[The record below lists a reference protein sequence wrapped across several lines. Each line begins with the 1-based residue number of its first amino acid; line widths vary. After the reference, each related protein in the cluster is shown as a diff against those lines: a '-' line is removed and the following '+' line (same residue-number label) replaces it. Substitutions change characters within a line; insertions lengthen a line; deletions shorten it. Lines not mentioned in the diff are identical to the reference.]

1 MQTKRLAFLILI
13 GLSGPALAAN
23 EKPFEP
29 DMVAIKA
36 GQFTM
41 GSNSWKTTS
50 PEHTVS
56 IKAFK
61 MAKYEVTVK
70 EFAQFINATDYKAP
84 RQCIQMAGNPWFAS
98 LAGSWN
104 ANTLSRSRFE
114 PVTCIGPKDAE
125 AYLKWMSKE
134 TGKKYRLPT
143 EAEWEYAHRAGSTHK
158 YPFGNNE
165 ELACRYGNIADR
177 STEAAIKRDYD
188 GLDSKSHVG
197 VAPCDDKSD
206 YASIV
211 GMYEPNA
218 FGLYDTLGNIAE
230 FVQDCKKPNYVGA
243 PADGTAVIDA
253 KCEARVN
260 RGGNWHWE
268 GWAAYRR
275 GDMPLDVIGA
285 LEGFRVALDMDGAP
299 ESAVKTPPSAFAI
312 ELAAEQQKEREKR
325 SKRAALPAS

>member
-1 MQTKRLAFLILI
+1 MQTKRLTFLILL
-13 GLSGPALAAN
+13 GLAGHTLAAN

-41 GSNSWKTTS
+41 GSNNWKSTS
-50 PEHTVS
+50 PEHSVS
-56 IKAFK
+56 VKAFK
-61 MAKYEVTVK
+61 MGKYEVTVK
-70 EFAQFINATDYKAP
+70 EFAQFVNAVNYKAP

-98 LAGSWN
+98 MAGNWN

-114 PVTCIGPKDAE
+114 PVTCIGPKDAD
-125 AYLKWMSKE
+125 AYIAWLAKE
-134 TGKKYRLPT
+134 TGKQYRLPT
-143 EAEWEYAHRAGSTHK
+143 EAEWEYAHRAGSTRK

-177 STEAAIKRDYD
+177 SAEAAFKRDYD

-218 FGLYDTLGNIAE
+218 FGLHDTLGNISE
-230 FVQDCKKPNYVGA
+230 FVQDCMKPNYTGA
-243 PADGTAVIDA
+243 PADGSALIEA
-253 KCEARVN
+253 KCDSRVT

-275 GDMPLDVIGA
+275 AGTPNDFAGA
-285 LEGFRVALDMDGAP
+285 LEGFRLALDMDVTADGA
-299 ESAVKTPPSAFAI
+299 VNTVPSAFAI
-312 ELAAEQQKEREKR
+312 ELAAEQQKERERR
-325 SKRAALPAS
+325 SKRAEIPAS

>member
-1 MQTKRLAFLILI
+1 MHTTRLTFLFLL
-13 GLSGPALAAN
+13 GLAGHAQAAG

-29 DMVAIKA
+29 EMVAIKA

-41 GSNSWKTTS
+41 GSSSWKSTS

-61 MAKYEVTVK
+61 MGKYEVTTR
-70 EFAQFINATDYKAP
+70 EFGQFINATGYKAP

-104 ANTLSRSRFE
+104 ANTLSRSRYE
-114 PVTCIGPKDAE
+114 PVTCISPRDAE
-125 AYLKWMSKE
+125 AYIKWMSKE

-143 EAEWEYAHRAGSTHK
+143 EAEWEYAHRAGGTRK

-177 STEAAIKRDYD
+177 SAEAAFKRDYD
-188 GLDSKSHVG
+188 GLESKTHVG

-218 FGLYDTLGNIAE
+218 FGLHDTLGNISE
-230 FVQDCKKPNYVGA
+230 FVQDCMKPNYIGA
-243 PADGTAVIDA
+243 PSDGSAVVDA
-253 KCEARVN
+253 KCENYAN

-268 GWAAYRR
+268 GWASYRR
-275 GDMPLDVIGA
+275 GGTPGDFVGV
-285 LEGFRVALDMDGAP
+285 LEGFRVALDMDGTA
-299 ESAVKTPPSAFAI
+299 ESAVKAAPSAFAI
-312 ELAAEQQKEREKR
+312 ELAAER
-325 SKRAALPAS
+325 SKRAVIPES

>member
-1 MQTKRLAFLILI
+1 MQKTTLAILI
-13 GLSGPALAAN
+13 MMGLASQAVAAN

-41 GSNSWKTTS
+41 GSNIWKSTT

-70 EFAQFINATDYKAP
+70 EFAQFINATGHKAP
-84 RQCIQMAGNPWFAS
+84 SQCIQMAGNPWFAS
-98 LAGSWN
+98 MAGNWN
-104 ANTLSRSRFE
+104 ANTLTRSRYE

-125 AYLKWMSKE
+125 AYIKWMSKE

-143 EAEWEYAHRAGSTHK
+143 EAEWEYAHRAGSTRK

-177 STEAAIKRDYD
+177 SAEAAFKRDYD
-188 GLDSKSHVG
+188 GLESKTHVG

-218 FGLYDTLGNIAE
+218 FGLYDTLGNISE
-230 FVQDCKKPNYVGA
+230 FVQDCMKTGYAGA
-243 PADGTAVIDA
+243 PADGAAVVDA
-253 KCEARVN
+253 KCETRAN

-275 GDMPLDVIGA
+275 GGMPEDFIGA
-285 LEGFRVALDMDGAP
+285 LEGFRVAMDSDGAP
-299 ESAVKTPPSAFAI
+299 DNAVKSVPSAFAI

-325 SKRAALPAS
+325 SKRAELPAS

>member
-1 MQTKRLAFLILI
+1 MSTKRLTFLILM
-13 GLSGPALAAN
+13 GLAGHTLATN

-29 DMVAIKA
+29 DMVSIKA
-36 GQFTM
+36 GQLTM
-41 GSNSWKTTS
+41 GSDKWASTS

-61 MAKYEVTVK
+61 MGKYEVTVK
-70 EFAQFINATDYKAP
+70 EFAQFVKATNYAAP
-84 RQCIQMAGNPWFAS
+84 RQCVQMAGNPWFADM
-98 LAGSWN
+98 AGSWN
-104 ANTLSRSRFE
+104 ANTLSHSRFE
-114 PVTCIGPKDAE
+114 PVTCIRPKDAE
-125 AYLKWMSKE
+125 AYIAWMAKE

-143 EAEWEYAHRAGSTHK
+143 EAEWEYAHRAGSTRK

-177 STEAAIKRDYD
+177 SAEAAFKRDYD

-218 FGLYDTLGNIAE
+218 FGLYDTLGNVAE
-230 FVQDCKKPNYVGA
+230 FVQDCKKPNYTGA
-243 PADGTAVIDA
+243 PADGSAVVEA
-253 KCEARVN
+253 KCAQRVN
-260 RGGNWHWE
+260 RGGSWHWE
-268 GWAAYRR
+268 GWASYRR
-275 GDMPLDVIGA
+275 SEMPEEFVGS
-285 LEGFRVALDMDGAP
+285 LEGFRVALDMDG
-299 ESAVKTPPSAFAI
+299 SAEAAAKSALSAFAI

-325 SKRAALPAS
+325 SKRAHIPES

>member
-1 MQTKRLAFLILI
+1 MHTTRLTFLILL
-13 GLSGPALAAN
+13 GLAGHAQAAG

-29 DMVAIKA
+29 EMVAIKA

-41 GSNSWKTTS
+41 GSSSWKSTS

-61 MAKYEVTVK
+61 MGKYEVTTR
-70 EFAQFINATDYKAP
+70 EFGQFIKFNTTYA
-84 RQCIQMAGNPWFAS
+84 
-98 LAGSWN
+98 SWN

-114 PVTCIGPKDAE
+114 PVTCISPRDAE
-125 AYLKWMSKE
+125 AYIKWMSKE

-143 EAEWEYAHRAGSTHK
+143 EAEWEYAHRAGGTRK

-177 STEAAIKRDYD
+177 SAEAAFKRDYD
-188 GLDSKSHVG
+188 GLESKTHVG

-218 FGLYDTLGNIAE
+218 FGLHDTLGNISE
-230 FVQDCKKPNYVGA
+230 FVQDCMKPNYIGA
-243 PADGTAVIDA
+243 PSDGSAVVDA
-253 KCEARVN
+253 KCENYAN

-268 GWAAYRR
+268 GWASYRR
-275 GDMPLDVIGA
+275 GGTPGDFVGV
-285 LEGFRVALDMDGAP
+285 LEGFRVALDMDGTA
-299 ESAVKTPPSAFAI
+299 ESAVKAAPSAFAI
-312 ELAAEQQKEREKR
+312 ELAAEQQKERDKR
-325 SKRAALPAS
+325 SKRAVIPES

>member
-1 MQTKRLAFLILI
+1 MPTKRLTFLILL
-13 GLSGPALAAN
+13 GLAGHTLAAN

-29 DMVAIKA
+29 EMVAIKA

-41 GSNSWKTTS
+41 GSNNWKSTS
-50 PEHTVS
+50 PEHTVTV
-56 IKAFK
+56 KAFH
-61 MAKYEVTVK
+61 MAKFEVTVK
-70 EFAQFINATDYKAP
+70 EFAQFIQATNYNAP
-84 RQCIQMAGNPWFAS
+84 SQCTQMAGNPWFDS
-98 LAGSWN
+98 MAGSWN
-104 ANTLSRSRFE
+104 ANTLSHSRFE

-125 AYLKWMSKE
+125 AYLKWMAKE

-143 EAEWEYAHRAGSTHK
+143 EAEWEYAHRAGSTRK

-165 ELACRYGNIADR
+165 ALACRYGNIADR
-177 STEAAIKRDYD
+177 SAEAAVKRDYD

-218 FGLYDTLGNIAE
+218 FGLYDTLGNVSE
-230 FVQDCKKPNYVGA
+230 FVQDCKKPDYTGA
-243 PADGTAVIDA
+243 PADGSAVIEA
-253 KCEARVN
+253 KCEERVN

-268 GWAAYRR
+268 GEASYRR
-275 GDMPLDVIGA
+275 DGMPEDFVGA
-285 LEGFRVALDMDGAP
+285 LEGFRVALDIDETIDGAAK
-299 ESAVKTPPSAFAI
+299 SGPSAFSI

-325 SKRAALPAS
+325 SKRAQIPAS

>member
-1 MQTKRLAFLILI
+1 MPFKRLGFLVLMCCA
-13 GLSGPALAAN
+13 SQAWAAN

-29 DMVAIKA
+29 EMVAIKA

-41 GSNSWKTTS
+41 GSNKWKSTS

-56 IKAFK
+56 VKAFH
-61 MAKYEVTVK
+61 MGKYEVTVR
-70 EFAQFINATDYKAP
+70 EFSQFINATGYKAP

-98 LAGSWN
+98 MAGSWN
-104 ANTLSRSRFE
+104 ANTLSHSRFE

-125 AYLKWMSKE
+125 AYIKWMAKE

-143 EAEWEYAHRAGSTHK
+143 EAEWEYAHRAGSPHK

-177 STEAAIKRDYD
+177 SAEAAFKRDYN
-188 GLDSKSHVG
+188 GLESNTHVG

-211 GMYEPNA
+211 GMYQPNA
-218 FGLYDTLGNIAE
+218 FGLHDTLGNVSE
-230 FVQDCKKPNYVGA
+230 FVQDCMKPNYTGA
-243 PADGTAVIDA
+243 PSDGKAVIDA
-253 KCEARVN
+253 KCESRAN

-275 GDMPLDVIGA
+275 GGAPEDFVGA
-285 LEGFRVALDMDGAP
+285 LEGFRVALDMDGPA
-299 ESAVKTPPSAFAI
+299 EAVVKSAPSAFAV

-325 SKRAALPAS
+325 RKRAEIPAS

>member
-1 MQTKRLAFLILI
+1 MQRLTFLVLM
-13 GLSGPALAAN
+13 GLAGHTLAAN

-29 DMVAIKA
+29 EMVAIKA
-36 GQFTM
+36 GQFIM
-41 GSNSWKTTS
+41 GSNSWKSTS
-50 PEHTVS
+50 PEHPVS
-56 IKAFK
+56 VKAFK

-70 EFAQFINATDYKAP
+70 EFMQFINATNYKAP
-84 RQCIQMAGNPWFAS
+84 HQCIQMAGNPWFAS
-98 LAGSWN
+98 MAGSWN
-104 ANTLSRSRFE
+104 ANTLSHSRFE

-125 AYLKWMSKE
+125 AYIEWMTKE

-143 EAEWEYAHRAGSTHK
+143 EAEWEYAHRAGSTKK

-165 ELACRYGNIADR
+165 ALACRYGNIADR
-177 STEAAIKRDYD
+177 SAEAAFKRDYD

-218 FGLYDTLGNIAE
+218 FGLHDTLGNVSE
-230 FVQDCKKPNYVGA
+230 FVQDCMKPNYTGA
-243 PADGTAVIDA
+243 PADGSAVIEA
-253 KCEARVN
+253 QCEARAN

-268 GWAAYRR
+268 GWPAYRR
-275 GDMPLDVIGA
+275 GGMPDDFVGA
-285 LEGFRVALDMDGAP
+285 LEGFRVALDMDGADDG
-299 ESAVKTPPSAFAI
+299 EAKSAPSAFAL

-325 SKRAALPAS
+325 SKRAEIPAS

>member
-1 MQTKRLAFLILI
+1 MHTKRLTSFILMALA
-13 GLSGPALAAN
+13 GHALAAN

-29 DMVAIKA
+29 DMVAIKG
-36 GQFTM
+36 GQFMM
-41 GSNSWKTTS
+41 GSQHWKSTS
-50 PEHTVS
+50 PEHSVS

-61 MAKYEVTVK
+61 MGKYEVTVK
-70 EFAQFINATDYKAP
+70 EFAQFVNATNYKAA

-98 LAGSWN
+98 MAGSWN

-114 PVTCIGPKDAE
+114 PVTCIGPNDAQ
-125 AYLKWMSKE
+125 AYITWMAKE

-143 EAEWEYAHRAGSTHK
+143 EAEWEYAHRAGSTRK

-165 ELACRYGNIADR
+165 ALACRYGNIADR
-177 STEAAIKRDYD
+177 SAEAAFKRDYD
-188 GLDSKSHVG
+188 GLESKSHVG

-218 FGLYDTLGNIAE
+218 FGLYDTLGNISE
-230 FVQDCKKPNYVGA
+230 FVQDCFKPDYTAA
-243 PADGTAVIDA
+243 PADGSAVTDA
-253 KCEARVN
+253 KCEARAN

-275 GDMPLDVIGA
+275 GSMPDNFIGA
-285 LEGFRVALDMDGAP
+285 LEGFRVALDLDGAADG
-299 ESAVKTPPSAFAI
+299 AVKSAPSAFAI

-325 SKRAALPAS
+325 SKRAEIPSS

>member
-1 MQTKRLAFLILI
+1 MLTTRLTFLTL
-13 GLSGPALAAN
+13 LSLGGHALAAN
-23 EKPFEP
+23 DKPIEP

-41 GSNSWKTTS
+41 GSSKWKSTS
-50 PEHTVS
+50 PERTVS

-61 MAKYEVTVK
+61 MGKYEVTVK
-70 EFAQFINATDYKAP
+70 EFAQFMNATNHKAP

-98 LAGSWN
+98 MAGSWN
-104 ANTLSRSRFE
+104 ANTLSHSRFE

-125 AYLKWMSKE
+125 AYIKWMAKV

-177 STEAAIKRDYD
+177 SAEAAFKRDYD
-188 GLDSKSHVG
+188 GLESTSHVG

-218 FGLYDTLGNIAE
+218 FGLYDTLGNVSE
-230 FVQDCKKPNYVGA
+230 FVQDCMKPNYAGA
-243 PADGTAVIDA
+243 PTNGAAVVDA
-253 KCEARVN
+253 KCEQRAN

-275 GDMPLDVIGA
+275 GGMPDSFIGA
-285 LEGFRVALDMDGAP
+285 LEGFRVALDIDGETDAAAKP
-299 ESAVKTPPSAFAI
+299 APSAFAI
-312 ELAAEQQKEREKR
+312 ELAAEQQKEREIRRK
-325 SKRAALPAS
+325 KAQIPAS